1 MAGMVI
7 SGTSPV
13 YAGVYQFI
21 VVAMILAAAG
31 VTGLAN
37 THLNP
42 SAPSRP
48 TRN

>member
-7 SGTSPV
+7 SGNSPV

-31 VTGLAN
+31 VTGLAI
-37 THLNP
+37 TLLIAC
-42 SAPSRP
+42 APSRP